1 MYITFSVPIQKEV
14 SNDMA
19 LTNKIKFIERIRFM
33 ASSLSNLV
41 DNLVQGIRK
50 GECRDSKWCVE
61 YANVKDGL
69 LIFNCSDCKKKIMKK
84 NLTRI

>member
-19 LTNKIKFIERIRFM
+19 LTNKIKFIERIRFTT
-33 ASSLSNLV
+33 SSLSNLV

-50 GECRDSKWCVE
+50 GECRDSK
-61 YANVKDGL
+61 
-69 LIFNCSDCKKKIMKK
+69 
-84 NLTRI
+84 